1 MIKNRVYF
9 EKFIKQMVD
18 VYDELSTIKDAS
30 IENTITTYT
39 SRARTISK
47 INLWLGVIIS
57 ICFCIYPLFTGERSL
72 PYGVWIPFL
81 DNFKS
86 PTYELLFAI
95 QIILTAPGC
104 HMYIPFTNF
113 YTSSTLFG
121 IIQIKA
127 LKQQLK
133 TTANSDDEKVD
144 DKLNRYIKV
153 HQRIINYVDDLNSMV
168 TYTCFVEF
176 MSFGLMLIA
185 LLFLLNIVR
194 G

>member
-1 MIKNRVYF
+1 
-9 EKFIKQMVD
+9 MVD
-18 VYDELSTIKDAS
+18 VYDELSNIKDAR
-30 IENTITTYT
+30 IEKTITIYT

-47 INLWLGVIIS
+47 FNLWIGLMIS

-81 DNFKS
+81 DSLKS
-86 PTYELLFAI
+86 PTYEIMYAI

-127 LKQQLK
+127 LKQQLR
-133 TTANSDDEKVD
+133 TIADSDDEEVD
-144 DKLNRYIKV
+144 VKLNRYIEV
-153 HQRIINYVDDLNSMV
+153 HKRIINYVDELNSMV
-168 TYTCFVEF
+168 TYSCFIEF

-194 G
+194 K

>member
-1 MIKNRVYF
+1 MVEVYC
-9 EKFIKQMVD
+9 
-18 VYDELSTIKDAS
+18 ELSSIKDLF
-30 IENTITTYT
+30 IVNTITTYT

-47 INLWLGVIIS
+47 VNLCLGVIIS
-57 ICFCIYPLFTGERSL
+57 IFFCIYPLFTGERSL
-72 PYGVWIPFL
+72 PYGIWVPFL
-81 DNFKS
+81 NNYES
-86 PTYELLFAI
+86 PAYEILYAI

-127 LKQQLK
+127 LRQQLR
-133 TTANSDDEKVD
+133 TIADSLDEEVEV
-144 DKLNRYIKV
+144 KLNRFIKV
-153 HQRIINYVDDLNSMV
+153 HKRIIKYVEDLNSFV

-185 LLFLLNIVR
+185 LLFLLNIVK
-194 G
+194 